1 MNEMMTP
8 YVWRQHREDMMREA
22 ERDRLARIMREDGKK
37 RADRTFLLR
46 WELGRMA
53 GLLRKFFGRL
63 ESRKRARA

>member
-1 MNEMMTP
+1 MMNP

-22 ERDRLARIMREDGKK
+22 ERDRLARSMREDGKK

-53 GLLRKFFGRL
+53 GFLPKFFRRL
-63 ESRKRARA
+63 KARKGASP